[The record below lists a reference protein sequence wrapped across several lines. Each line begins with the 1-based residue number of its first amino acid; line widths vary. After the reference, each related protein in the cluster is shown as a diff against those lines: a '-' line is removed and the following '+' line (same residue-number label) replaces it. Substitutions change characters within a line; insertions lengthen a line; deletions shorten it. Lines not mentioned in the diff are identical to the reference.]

1 MVALLLFLLI
11 ERCARLRSL
20 HGCRRV
26 TPAHVWT
33 RSGAWRQKST
43 ASSTQKLP
51 LARPLLRAL
60 WIGMSD
66 QRTPR
71 SMATVKERFGEI
83 SPLHAVEQAMAS
95 ARAADGAGDKA
106 ASEQAL
112 ADVQLL
118 DNSFLL

>member
-1 MVALLLFLLI
+1 
-11 ERCARLRSL
+11 
-20 HGCRRV
+20 
-26 TPAHVWT
+26 
-33 RSGAWRQKST
+33 
-43 ASSTQKLP
+43 
-51 LARPLLRAL
+51 
-60 WIGMSD
+60 
-66 QRTPR
+66 
-71 SMATVKERFGEI
+71 MATVKERFGEI